1 MVSLGDYEENIGQE
15 GWYNKDRREEG
26 RGREVGV
33 EMEEVGDKEEVLKK
47 RRGDRTTVEGRGG
60 RGFDDGREE
69 DEMKDGRGGE
79 KGES

>member
-47 RRGDRTTVEGRGG
+47 
-60 RGFDDGREE
+60 
-69 DEMKDGRGGE
+69 GGE
-79 KGES
+79 IGRLWRVGVDEDLTMEERKMR

>member
-15 GWYNKDRREEG
+15 GWYNKDRREEE

-47 RRGDRTTVEGRGG
+47 EGR
-60 RGFDDGREE
+60 
-69 DEMKDGRGGE
+69 
-79 KGES
+79 

>member
-47 RRGDRTTVEGRGG
+47 GGEIGRLWRGG

-69 DEMKDGRGGE
+69 DEVKDGRGGE